1 MGKISKLIKTLK
13 LVTKQPGL
21 INHILNSDDV
31 WLDYIKNK
39 KLGDSTLPIV
49 DIENI
54 IPNFNE
60 QLDYFTFLG
69 GGSLPTDIML
79 LKALAGQ
86 IKNCKY
92 FEIGTFRGE
101 SVVNVSQNAKDCYT
115 LNLSKQQIIDLKL
128 PDHFADVIGY
138 LSKDKPNITHL
149 EGDSLSFDYKGLNK
163 KFDLI
168 FIDGNHT
175 FDFVKSDTINVFK
188 HLKHDNTIIVWHDY
202 AYTPEK
208 TRPEILAAI
217 LEGTPKEEHK
227 NLYHV
232 SNTLCAIYTKKNFET
247 YPFEAV
253 SIPKKTFEICAKVKP
268 TD

>member
-1 MGKISKLIKTLK
+1 MGKLSKLFKTLK
-13 LVTKQPGL
+13 LVAKQPGL

-31 WLDYIKNK
+31 WKDYIKNK
-39 KLGDSTLPIV
+39 TLGKATLPIV
-49 DIENI
+49 AIEDV

-86 IKNCKY
+86 IKDCNY

-101 SVVNVSQNAKDCYT
+101 SVVNVAQYAKECYT
-115 LNLSKQQIIDLKL
+115 LNLSKQEIIDLKL
-128 PDHFADVIGY
+128 PDHFADVIGFF
-138 LSKDKPNITHL
+138 SKDKPNIIHL
-149 EGDSLSFDYKGLNK
+149 EGDSLTFDYKGLNQ

-175 FDFVKSDTINVFK
+175 FEYVKSDTINVFN
-188 HLKHDNTIIVWHDY
+188 HLMHENTVVVWHDY

-217 LEGTPKEEHK
+217 LEGVPKNEHK

-232 SNTLCAIYTKKNFET
+232 SNTLCAIYTKKSFKT

-253 SIPKKTFEICAKVKP
+253 SVPKKVFNITAKVKP
-268 TD
+268 LV